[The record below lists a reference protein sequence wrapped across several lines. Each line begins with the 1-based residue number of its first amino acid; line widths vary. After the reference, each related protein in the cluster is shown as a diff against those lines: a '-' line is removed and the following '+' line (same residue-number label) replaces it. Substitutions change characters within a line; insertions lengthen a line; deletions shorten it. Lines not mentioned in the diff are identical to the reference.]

1 VDRTDTMATRLR
13 GRGAG
18 GINTARTIT
27 RWLDRLYVDPILG
40 FFLPGAGDLL
50 TGATG
55 VYLVA
60 LAIRAGAPRIVVAR
74 MLINLTIDVAV
85 GLIPFAGDL
94 FDFAWRA
101 NQRNLALLEKR
112 AHMERPRGTTSDW
125 LYVLGAALL
134 FLGVLALP
142 VILLVW
148 ALRRAF

>member
-1 VDRTDTMATRLR
+1 MDRT
-13 GRGAG
+13 G
-18 GINTARTIT
+18 GIATARTIT

-40 FFLPGAGDLL
+40 LLVPGAGDLL

-60 LAIRAGAPRIVVAR
+60 LAVRAGAPGIVIAR
-74 MLINLTIDVAV
+74 MLINLTVDVAI

-101 NQRNLALLEKR
+101 NQRNLTLLEKR
-112 AHMERPRGTTSDW
+112 AHLPRRRGTAADW

-134 FLGVLALP
+134 FLAALALP
-142 VILLVW
+142 VVLVVW